1 MRRTSLF
8 ICLLSLGAVQPL
20 ASQVQIDGI
29 VVDDATGQPIPG
41 ARVRVYD
48 GWAGWRRRS
57 ADSLGNFS
65 VMLRKLG
72 THPVHVR
79 TPGYP
84 DVSGT
89 VVTGAFPYQNIEVRM
104 RRNAQVLVPVTIL
117 ARSQLLPPPHMQG
130 FHDRLRNRRGAY
142 VTREDVAAVRPG
154 YISDMIAQTPGVLVH
169 RTGRYEENR
178 YLYARRFADAG
189 RTQIVECPL
198 RVLVDAELVNP
209 RSASG
214 ELQAVT
220 VDYTVDQTMV
230 DGIEIYVDP
239 ATVPAEFRGE
249 GAQCGAVVI
258 WTRNRLPQTSTAAAD
273 AGT

>member
-8 ICLLSLGAVQPL
+8 LFFLSLSAVQPL
-20 ASQVQIDGI
+20 ASQVRIDGI

-48 GWAGWRRRS
+48 GFAGWRRRS
-57 ADSLGNFS
+57 ADSIGNFS
-65 VMLRKLG
+65 VMVRKLG
-72 THPVHVR
+72 THRVHVR

-84 DVSGT
+84 DVTGT

-117 ARSQLLPPPHMQG
+117 ARSQLLPSTHLQG

-142 VTREDVAAVRPG
+142 LTREDVAAVRPG

-169 RTGRYEENR
+169 RTGRYGENR
-178 YLYARRFADAG
+178 YLFARRFADAS
-189 RTQIVECPL
+189 RTQVVDCAL
-198 RVLVDAELVNP
+198 QVLVDAELLNS

-239 ATVPAEFRGE
+239 AAVPAEFRGD

-258 WTRNRLPQTSTAAAD
+258 WTRNRPPQTAAAAVD

>member
-8 ICLLSLGAVQPL
+8 LCLLSLCAAQPL

-29 VVDDATGQPIPG
+29 VVDDATGEPIPG

-48 GWAGWRRRS
+48 GFAGWRRRS
-57 ADSLGNFS
+57 TDSIGNFS
-65 VMLRKLG
+65 VTLRKLG
-72 THPVHVR
+72 SHRVDVHS
-79 TPGYP
+79 PGYP

-104 RRNAQVLVPVTIL
+104 RRSTQVMLPVTIL
-117 ARSQLLPPPHMQG
+117 ARSQLIPPPHMQG

-154 YISDMIAQTPGVLVH
+154 YISDMIAQTPGVLVR

-178 YLYARRFADAG
+178 YLYAHRFADG
-189 RTQIVECPL
+189 SRTEIVECPL
-198 RVLVDAELVNP
+198 RVLVDAQVVNG
-209 RSASG
+209 RSPSG

-239 ATVPAEFRGE
+239 ATVPPEFRGE

-258 WTRNRLPQTSTAAAD
+258 WTRNRPPQTTTAALE

>member
-1 MRRTSLF
+1 MHRTSLF
-8 ICLLSLGAVQPL
+8 VCLLSLFAAQPL

-48 GWAGWRRRS
+48 GFTGWRRRS
-57 ADSLGNFS
+57 ADSIGNFS
-65 VMLRKLG
+65 VTLRKLG
-72 THPVHVR
+72 SHRVHVR
-79 TPGYP
+79 SPGYP
-84 DVSGT
+84 DVQGT
-89 VVTGAFPYQNIEVRM
+89 VVTGAYPYQNIEVRM
-104 RRNAQVLVPVTIL
+104 RRSTQVMIPVTIL
-117 ARSQLLPPPHMQG
+117 ARSQLLPPPHMLG

-142 VTREDVAAVRPG
+142 LTREDVAAVRPG
-154 YISDMIAQTPGVLVH
+154 YISDMIIQTPGVLVH
-169 RTGRYEENR
+169 RTGRYGENR
-178 YLYARRFADAG
+178 YLFARRFADAG

-198 RVLVDAELVNP
+198 RVLVDAELVNA

-214 ELQAVT
+214 ELQAAT

-239 ATVPAEFRGE
+239 ATVPAEFRDE
-249 GAQCGAVVI
+249 GTQCGTVVI
-258 WTRNRLPQTSTAAAD
+258 WTRGRLPSASATAAN